1 MAYDEGLAFRVESLM
16 SKETDI
22 ISQKMFGGIGYLSNG
37 NMTCG
42 IFEDFLIVRVGPELY
57 QQSLKSKH
65 VKEFDITGKA
75 MNGWVMVDS
84 PGISED
90 EDLLEWVKKG
100 LSFGRSLSD

>member
-57 QQSLKSKH
+57 QQSLKSKD

-75 MNGWVMVDS
+75 MNG
-84 PGISED
+84 
-90 EDLLEWVKKG
+90 
-100 LSFGRSLSD
+100 